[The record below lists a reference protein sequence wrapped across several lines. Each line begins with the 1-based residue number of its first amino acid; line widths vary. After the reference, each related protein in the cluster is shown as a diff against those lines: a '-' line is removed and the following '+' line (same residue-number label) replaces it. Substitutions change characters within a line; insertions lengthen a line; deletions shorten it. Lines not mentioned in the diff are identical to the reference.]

1 MTAGWST
8 HLCPWLCDAF
18 DRLDQARDRGLF
30 GHAWLLA
37 GPRGIGKSNLAHVLA
52 ARLVNGQQGK
62 LEILDASSAV
72 GARDAA
78 VESSV
83 RHPDLHVLKPLP
95 DKRTI
100 SVEQVRDVIAD
111 LSLTS
116 LSGVGKV
123 LIVEPAEA
131 MTLAAA
137 NALLKT
143 LEEPTA
149 DTYFLLVSHQPGFL
163 PATIRS
169 RCQLLW
175 LPSPG
180 SQTAADWL
188 FAGEPAVGRT
198 DIEALLGI
206 CGGAPLLAAQLI
218 ADEKLTI
225 NKELTQIFVNLHEEE
240 AAHAA
245 LQGWLKDDAE
255 TMLAWLALQLEWAIK
270 ARLAPDAWTPVT
282 DADGESLH
290 NAWRGLTLETLFERH
305 ADAVALRRQIGGGT
319 NLELG
324 LRVLVQ
330 GMIPGVA
337 SCE

>member
-1 MTAGWST
+1 MTPGWST
-8 HLCPWLCDAF
+8 HLCPWLWDAF
-18 DRLDQARDRGLF
+18 ERLDQARDRGIF

-52 ARLVNGQQGK
+52 ARLVDGHRSK
-62 LEILDASSAV
+62 PAELDAGSAI

-78 VESSV
+78 FEATM
-83 RHPDLHVLKPLP
+83 RHPDQHVLAPLP
-95 DKRTI
+95 DKRAI

-123 LIVEPAEA
+123 LIVEPADA

-175 LPSPG
+175 LPLPAL
-180 SQTAADWL
+180 QTAVDWL
-188 FAGEPAVGRT
+188 AAGRATAARA

-218 ADEKLTI
+218 ADEIYLSI
-225 NKELTQIFVNLHEEE
+225 YMSMRSRRIRPY
-240 AAHAA
+240 
-245 LQGWLKDDAE
+245 
-255 TMLAWLALQLEWAIK
+255 K
-270 ARLAPDAWTPVT
+270 AGSRTTP
-282 DADGESLH
+282 
-290 NAWRGLTLETLFERH
+290 
-305 ADAVALRRQIGGGT
+305 RR
-319 NLELG
+319 
-324 LRVLVQ
+324 
-330 GMIPGVA
+330 
-337 SCE
+337 C